1 MDTLECIKTR
11 RSVRRYTDKTIAEE
25 VIKEIL
31 EAAIT
36 APSGKNGQPWRF
48 RIVTNPKD
56 IEQLSELSVYK
67 GWMKK
72 APCFVAVFLDQACS
86 YSYVKDVQSC
96 GAAMQNI
103 LLAAHSYKLGACWIG
118 EILSKA
124 KDVKA
129 VMGIEN
135 KHLELMGVIALGHP
149 AGRTVSPG
157 RKELEA
163 FFV

>member
-1 MDTLECIKTR
+1 MEVLESIRTR
-11 RSVRRYTDKTIAEE
+11 RSVRRYTDEPIAEE
-25 VIKEIL
+25 VIKDIL
-31 EAAIT
+31 ETALT

-48 RIVTNPKD
+48 RIVTNRKD
-56 IEQLSELSVYK
+56 IEQISGLSIYK
-67 GWMKK
+67 GWMRT
-72 APCFVAVFLDQACS
+72 APCFIVIFLDQACS
-86 YSYVKDVQSC
+86 YSYIKDVQSC

-124 KDVKA
+124 EDVKA

-135 KHLELMGVIALGHP
+135 EHLELMGVIALGHP
-149 AGRTVSPG
+149 AGRTISPG

-163 FFV
+163 FLV

>member
-1 MDTLECIKTR
+1 MEVLECIRTR
-11 RSVRRYTDKTIAEE
+11 RSVRRYTDETIKEE

-31 EAAIT
+31 KTAVT

-48 RIVTNPKD
+48 RIVTNQKD
-56 IEQLSELSVYK
+56 IEQISELSVYK
-67 GWMKK
+67 GWMRT
-72 APCFVAVFLDQACS
+72 APCFIVVFLDKARS

-96 GAAMQNI
+96 GASMQNI

-124 KDVKA
+124 EDVKA
-129 VMGIEN
+129 IMGIEN
-135 KHLELMGVIALGHP
+135 EHLELLGVIALGHP
-149 AGRTVSPG
+149 AGRAVSPG